1 MTQPAIISPETG
13 IFKNLEQA
21 VQWRN
26 SLKQKG
32 LRLAVTNGCFDILH
46 RGHAEYLLAARRTA
60 DALLV
65 LVNSDASVRSLKG
78 PHRPVNCEY
87 DRAYLL
93 ASMRC
98 VDAVL
103 VFDSPRCTAELDA
116 LQPDA
121 YAKGGDYTFETLNEQ
136 ERAVLIRHNIKVHFI
151 PFVPNHSTTLILQK
165 AACTGNKPDRS
176 D

>member
-1 MTQPAIISPETG
+1 MGQEILSPETV

-26 SLKQKG
+26 DLKAKG

-78 PHRPVNCEY
+78 PGRPVNDEY

-93 ASMRC
+93 TSLRC

-103 VFDSPRCTAELDA
+103 IFDSPRCTKELDA

-121 YAKGGDYTFETLNEQ
+121 YAKGGDYTFETLNGE
-136 ERAVLIRHNIKVHFI
+136 ERAVLVKHNTRVHFI

-165 AACTGNKPDRS
+165 AAGKK
-176 D
+176 

>member
-1 MTQPAIISPETG
+1 MKQDLPTPDTG
-13 IFKNLEQA
+13 IFKTLEQA
-21 VQWRN
+21 VQWRMG
-26 SLKQKG
+26 LKEKG
-32 LRLAVTNGCFDILH
+32 LRLAVTNGCFDLLH
-46 RGHAEYLLAARRTA
+46 RGHAEYLLAARKTA

-78 PHRPVNCEY
+78 PGRPVNNEY

-98 VDAVL
+98 VDGVL
-103 VFDSPRCTAELDA
+103 VFDSPRCTRELDA
-116 LQPDA
+116 LRPDS

-136 ERAVLIRHNIKVHFI
+136 EREILVKNHIEVHFI

-165 AACTGNKPDRS
+165 AAGKK
-176 D
+176 

>member
-1 MTQPAIISPETG
+1 MKPDIVSPERG
-13 IFKNLEQA
+13 IFTNLEQA
-21 VQWRN
+21 VQWRQD
-26 SLKQKG
+26 LKGKG
-32 LRLAVTNGCFDILH
+32 LRLTVTNGCFDILH

-78 PHRPVNCEY
+78 PNRPVNCEY

-103 VFDSPRCTAELDA
+103 VFDSVRCTRELDA

-136 ERAVLIRHNIKVHFI
+136 ERAVLVKHNIKVHFI
-151 PFVPNHSTTLILQK
+151 PFVPDHSTTLILQK
-165 AACTGNKPDRS
+165 AAGKNQ
-176 D
+176 